1 VTRVVVSTT
10 SDEFVRRVRLAF
22 GAGSVEVLTV
32 APGKQRRDGDSDLTG
47 RIGDPTSVMVQLG
60 AVGMPEVLVFGPG
73 VPTDTAFAV
82 AAFIDERHPGTSVVL
97 ASGIGPDE
105 WLAAMRLGI
114 RDVAAPDAD
123 VADLRVVLE
132 RAASTASARQRAV
145 SPADGGRLR
154 GRVIPVASPKGG
166 SGKTTIA
173 SNLAVGLARLA
184 PQQTV
189 IVDLDLQFGDV
200 ATALQ
205 LAPEHG
211 VADAVRVKDLD
222 AMALKTFL
230 SPHQTGLYALCAPDS
245 PAGADAITGEDV
257 SRLIELLA
265 MEFRYVVVD
274 TAPGLT
280 EHTLAV
286 LDQASDAVLV
296 AGMDVPSIRGLRK
309 ELEILR
315 ELSLTGMS
323 HHVVVNFAD
332 RSTGLT
338 LDDVE
343 VVIGTGV
350 DLVLPRSKAVP
361 LSTNR
366 GVPLLQSGARDPVA
380 KELQRLVG
388 RFQPQLKKSTGR
400 EARHRALTAGR

>member
-1 VTRVVVSTT
+1 MSTT
-10 SDEFVRRVRLAF
+10 SDEFARRVRLAV
-22 GAGSVEVLTV
+22 GADDVEVLAGV
-32 APGKQRRDGDSDLTG
+32 SGKQRRPGDTDLG
-47 RIGDPTSVMVQLG
+47 KGSVGDPTSVMVQLG
-60 AVGMPEVLVFGPG
+60 AVGMPEVVVFGPG
-73 VPTDTAFAV
+73 VPTETAFAV
-82 AAFIDERHPGTSVVL
+82 AAFIDERYPGTSVVL

-123 VADLRVVLE
+123 VSDLRVVLE
-132 RAASTASARQRAV
+132 RAAATASARQRTV
-145 SPADGGRLR
+145 SPTGGGRLR

-166 SGKTTIA
+166 CGKTTIA
-173 SNLAVGLARLA
+173 TNLAVGLARLA
-184 PQQTV
+184 PHQTV

-205 LAPEHG
+205 LTPEQG
-211 VADAVRVKDLD
+211 LADAVRVKNLD

-230 SPHQTGLYALCAPDS
+230 TPHPTGLYALCGPDT
-245 PAGADAITGEDV
+245 PARADAVTGEDV
-257 SRLIELLA
+257 ATLIELLA
-265 MEFRYVVVD
+265 LEFRYVVID

-286 LDQASDAVLV
+286 LDLASDAVMV

-309 ELEILR
+309 ELEVLQ
-315 ELSLTGMS
+315 ELSLNRMTR
-323 HHVVVNFAD
+323 HVVVNFAD
-332 RSTGLT
+332 RLSGLT
-338 LDDVE
+338 VKDVE
-343 VVIGTGV
+343 EVIGAEV

-380 KELQRLVG
+380 KELQRLVA

-400 EARHRALTAGR
+400 EARHRALTR